1 VTDAAWSPAEATS
14 FLIERELFGMRFEL
28 GRIKALLS
36 ELGDPHKAL
45 NVVHVVG
52 TNGKTSVTTFAT
64 SLLANLGHKAG
75 GYISPHLTGFHE
87 RVLLPDGLRLRT
99 ATPEEFAGAVQRVAA
114 AARVVEE
121 AMPDGEVVTQFEL
134 VTAAALLL
142 LRDFGVSHAA
152 IEAGLGGRWD
162 ATNVF
167 ESPKVVVLSSIGLD
181 HVKWLGADELSI
193 LKEKLAVLGS
203 GDSLV
208 APRGLPVALSE
219 AAEVIAADA
228 GATVLWND
236 PPEVG
241 WPLSARGGF
250 QQGNFA
256 LAVAAVTQLVGEVD
270 EGAIEASCGCL
281 IAGRLQ
287 QVDTSPATYVDSAH
301 NPQGAAALAAAVAL
315 IADGSGATFVVGLL
329 EDKDAAAF
337 VAAILPQVN
346 NLVVTQPLNPRALDA
361 ERLAEVAVAAGLS
374 PQQITVVPVP
384 TEALNR
390 GRTLAGPS
398 GLVVAAGSVHL
409 AGDLLSAPGERV
421 VTSL

>member
-1 VTDAAWSPAEATS
+1 MTDAAWSPAEATR

-28 GRIKALLS
+28 GRIKSLLS
-36 ELGDPHKAL
+36 ELGDPHKTL
-45 NVVHVVG
+45 TVVHVVG

-64 SLLANLGHKAG
+64 SLMAGLGLRAG
-75 GYISPHLTGFHE
+75 GYVSPHLTGFHE
-87 RVLLPDGLRLRT
+87 RVLLPDRSGLRIS
-99 ATPEEFAGAVQRVAA
+99 TPGEFAGAVQRVAA
-114 AARVVEE
+114 AAGVVEA

-142 LRDFGVSHAA
+142 LSDFGVTHAA

-162 ATNVF
+162 ATNIF
-167 ESPKVVVLSSIGLD
+167 ETPKVVVLSSIGID

-203 GDSLV
+203 GDSLI
-208 APRGLPVALSE
+208 APRGLPMALSE
-219 AAEVIAADA
+219 AAEAIAADA
-228 GATVLWND
+228 GATVLWTD
-236 PPEVG
+236 PPEVA

-250 QQGNFA
+250 QQRNFA
-256 LAVAAVTQLVGEVD
+256 LALAAVTELVGEVD
-270 EGAIEASCGCL
+270 EGVIAASCACL
-281 IAGRLQ
+281 IPGRLQ
-287 QVDTSPATYVDSAH
+287 QVNTGPITFVDSAH
-301 NPQGAAALAAAVAL
+301 NPQGAAALADAVGLLAGG
-315 IADGSGATFVVGLL
+315 AGATFVVGLL

-337 VAAILPQVN
+337 VAAILPQVK

-361 ERLAEVAVAAGLS
+361 QRLGEVALTAGLLPDQIRVVSS
-374 PQQITVVPVP
+374 PA
-384 TEALNR
+384 EALDC
-390 GRTLAGPS
+390 GRTLAGPT